1 METARLV
8 VVGGGPAGLVAAAEA
23 AKAGAEVEVFEEDRE
38 VGLPD
43 HCAGLVSSSGLEAI
57 TQSRSFVV
65 GKIKGARIFSPDGR
79 RYEAKGPG
87 VKAFVID
94 RPKFDVEMLRAA
106 ERAGVR
112 INLGTRWEGGSDGR
126 VLIIAEGTKARVSR
140 KMGLRPAASI
150 PAAQV
155 DVATNAFDGDMA
167 EIHTGGWAPGFFA
180 WVVPRGERARVG
192 LASYRGVPLE
202 LLNRMLEKN
211 QYISSKVRGARR
223 SAPIFGKVVVGGPLR
238 KAAGKEYIA
247 IGDAGG
253 FVKPTTGG
261 GVVLGCLIAR
271 IAGRVAAEAL
281 EGKAALSSF
290 EREWRKGFGRDFTA
304 MKLAA
309 KVFSNMREQE
319 IEGALRCLDNEGLL
333 GAAIGYDMDLQ
344 GAVVSKAARSGAVR
358 YALLPL
364 LRSIL

>member
-1 METARLV
+1 M
-8 VVGGGPAGLVAAAEA
+8 AAAEA
-23 AKAGAEVEVFEEDRE
+23 AKAGAEVEVFEEDRD

-43 HCAGLVSSSGLEAI
+43 HCAGLVSSRGLEAI
-57 TQSRSFVV
+57 TQSKSFVM

-79 RYEAKGPG
+79 RYEVMGSD
-87 VKAFVID
+87 VKAFAID

-112 INLGTRWEGGSDGR
+112 MNLGTRWEGGSDGR
-126 VLIIAEGTKARVSR
+126 LLLIAEGTKGRVSR
-140 KMGLRPAASI
+140 KMGLRPPESI

-155 DVATNAFDGDMA
+155 DIATDAFVGDMA
-167 EIHTGGWAPGFFA
+167 EIHTGEWAPGFFA
-180 WVVPRGERARVG
+180 WVVPRGEEVRVG
-192 LASYRGVPLE
+192 LASRRGVPLE

-211 QYISSKVRGARR
+211 QHISSKVKGARM
-223 SAPIFGKVVVGGPLR
+223 SAPIFGKVVVSGPLR
-238 KAAGKEYIA
+238 KAAGRGHIA

-261 GVVLGCLIAR
+261 GVVLGCLTAK

-281 EGKAALSSF
+281 VGKGTLASF
-290 EREWRKGFGRDFTA
+290 DKEWRKEFGRDFAA
-304 MKLAA
+304 MKIAA
-309 KVFSNMREQE
+309 KVFSNMRAQE
-319 IEGALRCLDNEGLL
+319 VEGALRCLDKEGLL
-333 GAAIGYDMDLQ
+333 GAAAGYDMDLQ

-358 YALLPL
+358 YALIPL